1 MSVGCST
8 YKTVRYVI
16 LSDMNRFHFLGAL
29 SLLIIPSVTYAQT
42 VQVMAGALIGFLM
55 SIAVPFLLAVA
66 FLFFVVN
73 VIRYFIIETDDVS
86 KRANAKNLALYGVMA
101 FVIILIFWGLVNL
114 FVGFIGLG
122 EAPPI
127 TPDYI
132 GS

>member
-1 MSVGCST
+1 ML
-8 YKTVRYVI
+8 YMNHFRI
-16 LSDMNRFHFLGAL
+16 LGVLGLL
-29 SLLIIPSVTYAQT
+29 SIPSVIHADQNIQT
-42 VQVMAGALIGFLM
+42 LARGLMDFIM
-55 SIAVPFLLAVA
+55 SIVVPLLLAIA
-66 FLFFVVN
+66 LFFFVIN

>member
-1 MSVGCST
+1 
-8 YKTVRYVI
+8 
-16 LSDMNRFHFLGAL
+16 MNRFHFLGAL

-101 FVIILIFWGLVNL
+101 FVIILIFFGLVSL
-114 FVGFIGLG
+114 FIDFIGLG
-122 EAPPI
+122 GADPI

-132 GS
+132 KNM

>member
-1 MSVGCST
+1 MKYMYYFYFSM
-8 YKTVRYVI
+8 I
-16 LSDMNRFHFLGAL
+16 LGAL
-29 SLLIIPSVTYAQT
+29 YLPLVTHAQT
-42 VQVMAGALIGFLM
+42 IQVFAVALTGFLA
-55 SIAVPFLLAVA
+55 SVVVPFLLGVA
-66 FLFFVVN
+66 FFFFVIN
-73 VIRYFIIETDDVS
+73 VIRYFIVESDDVS